1 MGATCPNKNSKQ
13 WKNMVEKL
21 GETQALF
28 HYAKNGFQILNEDQ
42 INEILNPVES
52 QFNENS
58 KLTNELYESLGLNQ
72 LITPNDRIVFGHPT
86 IGKSFLKNQGE
97 DKFISL
103 DDDYATEIN
112 DKVKKIADKYNIT
125 TYQVKDGGTQKW
137 NNEYNQM
144 MQKMFD
150 VAKQRA
156 ISENKTLFT
165 SNTNLLRNNI
175 DSFDKVI
182 NLTNEEFEKRI
193 RERGA
198 KYDVKEWKNQI
209 NEVITRFP
217 SNKVINTT
225 KYLSDLFITPEQ
237 IQQAQNKSKEFIDKV
252 KDNTPNDILFSM
264 SSGASE
270 TEAKKADIERRR
282 QEELDVFPESEV
294 KETVFHNTTENFD
307 EFKVGKDGAIHFGD
321 KEAAR
326 QRTKNSLGDKNTKEV
341 KINVKNLVEGVD
353 SLAFDKPEGTK
364 EEKEIIFKLIQ
375 KADNETKE
383 HIVALYVAGKITLEQ
398 ANELIDNNWSLEKIY
413 KELFNADGYY
423 YINQAENK
431 GSKSYV
437 VFNPNQVKIVNKI
450 NAKYDAELKALE
462 QPTQSESNPALSDVE
477 RTDKDFVNE
486 NESYRV
492 IVGDEAFNDIVNSG
506 VVRTN
511 ADNKGT
517 NKQEGIIDLGG
528 RPTAFPSFSKGS
540 ASMSYAKDNPNHYII
555 VTEDASI
562 QPSTSGR
569 HGKGNTMFPTDE
581 NGKHLKELD
590 GSKVK
595 VYKYIGNG
603 KYELVYANG
612 KVVKPLLSS
621 KKTNTN
627 STISVKKQLDT
638 LINRLNQ
645 VLNIPINT
653 INDLQNNTTIT
664 NENGNVTINLA
675 NIKLNDSLTEL
686 LTIPTIEY
694 LKQSDVK
701 LYNSIKNELN
711 KSKRGTQLLN
721 ELKESNPE
729 LTEDNITDLALSK
742 YLSELVETKLIS
754 KNNVF
759 KKLYNKILEIINKL
773 FNTNYN
779 YIPNLNEI
787 SNDLN
792 SYINNVETDFNT
804 NLNEFLKAF
813 FNTTIENNELVVLN
827 DSPIV
832 ENPIAKEGRKVLK
845 KAFGE
850 NAMKEISKYTPS
862 AVLNAN
868 EFISFINNEILL
880 DSDHAKEF
888 LKLPNALVRVN
899 PLFENYLGIEHEAT
913 SLSPF
918 DLVSKANYKL
928 HEVKDVDDLL
938 FFKEDY
944 KHGYTICTFN
954 DGTGESRLNKS
965 YIFWI
970 RKDYASDI
978 LPYHLL
984 TKEYLNTKSKD
995 AEEWRNYLRKKGNI
1009 NSVTG
1014 EYILPD
1020 SPATDDPYILSSISV
1035 QFDRNSGFQKMVGR
1049 YNHVID
1055 SFGGSADATLNNN
1068 LDNVIE
1074 GLTDAMKKYLDIQI
1088 EVKPVVG
1095 TVEVDNKFFVYNNF
1109 ISEYNTYISTSSIL
1123 DEGKLTKINKDQQ
1136 LITNSGLLFDFKH
1149 KRIGLFNI
1157 NHGPDFNKL
1166 IKDKNVIIAYLN
1178 DDEFIKFTLD
1188 DNNKFNK
1195 IKSIESNVTAIDF
1208 YYSKIFNS
1216 IETLDEV
1223 SFPNLKE
1230 SNNLFNE
1237 LRYVDK
1243 FNFNSLEHISN
1254 SFNSLRGNSDISL
1267 PNLKELILSFVR
1279 FEKTLTLDSIENINS
1294 NFKSS
1299 YINLKLNTNLKLD
1312 NLLKMANGLTNVT
1325 YSLYDFLEKHIN
1337 IQEII
1342 DKKYNFNFLSGSVL
1356 LNGVEIGTYKY
1367 GEEEYDYYTYVT
1379 FNDNFFNRTDSIEIM
1394 STLNSDM
1401 IAITNLPDNLP
1412 IPSQQAMILNKFMEF
1427 IDSNPDYTISD
1438 LDKFLQVE
1446 YDFKSELNNLYP
1458 EIYDDVIKFM
1468 ESDYYNELV
1477 DEGIITI
1484 INGNPVID
1492 ELISSYNMSKL
1503 YSSSLSNTTVD
1514 SSGNTVAVDNNIKVT
1529 LKNNQ
1534 LYTSYTLVDE
1544 SLFNRKGLLKASTDK
1559 TYIDSININQTNKL
1573 IDDFNSFYRNS
1584 TEKVNKRLNLIK
1596 LSIRELDNKLIKTRL
1611 KDGTYDPKI
1620 KTEYDIKVSALRK
1633 EEDYLLEFMSSHGIG
1648 LESLMNRMKN
1658 SSGVV
1663 YEEISEVDPF
1673 GNTNTK
1679 YLPDTRIL
1687 NEIDRLKAVVI
1698 AMNENNTYLSY
1709 LLDDNINGVKKDAE
1723 SIAMHL
1729 TMATDL
1735 IESNIKL
1742 YNDVQD
1748 VLNTIRTNPN
1758 KTAYIDDILTKLGN
1772 INEITNVAKS
1782 KIKEKTNLFL
1792 VDIFNQT
1799 LNLNDDDVTARVNVY
1814 MKNIYKDS
1822 DWFGNFYSMG
1832 DQYVPD
1838 YAHGQ
1843 VLRAITDSLLTK
1855 KIQLAEEDI
1864 NEVQNLLINIRGKY
1878 SNFDPNNLL
1887 KKDSLGNKTT
1897 IRLSKYNNKF
1907 IEAVYAGKKLLRL
1920 QNDYG
1925 SIKKLEFMENYMT
1938 KDDYNAFL
1946 AMISNFTALQD
1957 LLINPATGFKN
1968 LSLFDLSTSKSS
1980 EIPSKDKLKY
1990 LNKLNNL
1997 TAKYPELNK
2006 SGSELNQLLIEL
2018 QDAIN
2023 TNRTDKILDIV
2034 SKLLMPKLNGNKIDQ
2049 KSLMGIDDLLTMF
2062 VNPIPYT
2069 GNKIDYTSYHT
2080 EEFTNLLNSYPNSKS
2095 DIIDYYDKTNAMWD
2109 YINLV
2114 ADNSYKNIMS
2124 RSILTRDNTYFNKG
2138 VIKSIMYSNKSTLA
2152 KLKDFF
2158 DSMYNALFKKDQIIS
2173 EITDVVDNK
2182 NKINKG
2188 SLSRLSS
2195 LIRSKKSDINRV
2207 ISAYELDNVQF
2218 KYTSDRLVFSNNG
2231 NIIFYYDLKNNKL
2244 FDSLG
2249 KEGKL
2254 SIKVDNPMHNFVNY
2268 MYNLPSHVF
2277 TDLASNLNDNDT
2289 YYSIKKLTTM
2299 LAQLEVQ
2306 RSEII
2311 DYHLL
2316 LDQFYREATAYK
2328 LTSDAESI
2336 VKLVSENYK
2345 EKENSSDER
2354 LFKKLKQLYANNQ
2367 DYKQIQKEI
2376 NETVDATIKLDT
2388 KNDSKRN
2395 LSSEYFDR
2403 QLTRSIYGDAN
2414 QDSYYKLKKI
2424 DNSKER
2430 AVLLQKY
2437 KEIVNDINSKGIIDL
2452 QYYEF
2457 DPAKSF
2463 SKTLIDSF
2471 FNNVKSDLLIGI
2483 VKTSS
2488 TTTARIPTDK
2498 IVDSDVIIS
2507 KLNKLKSLS
2516 YELYNLDNQYEGLNK
2531 GALLRWFKNT
2541 FIVEAFLGLAPIA
2554 AMNNMVAGMTSGIQ
2568 RINNN
2573 IISTEGSVRARNAL
2587 MNPLNKKGNLIRKFA
2602 LKYDLITDGIDGD
2615 TKIARKYKSLS
2626 GSKLTAKAENF
2637 KDEYLTV
2644 MVFQQ
2649 KAEMMIQGVI
2659 VGGFLHDYRIDGI
2672 DDIPLLD
2679 LIDYDPVTDKITSK
2693 KGIDTN
2699 YISLVDNFLNDTS
2712 EGSPLNLFLSKL
2724 KFSRDEFEGNY
2735 DNTSGGMAIKDNA
2748 FGNLMMSMSSWIPNK
2763 VKLWMSGERIDYLNK
2778 EVKQGIIPSVINSGK
2793 GKAVLPLLILPFLS
2807 VAGTVGIGAIAMTP
2821 LMIGSVLSV
2830 SLFGGLVAGG
2840 VSLNNVKYKLNL
2852 ALAFLQSSLNTLSVL
2867 SPYSKAT
2874 FNINATKTLIDN
2886 IETND
2891 KEHSDDSIQIA
2902 KAQMM
2907 LFTNI
2912 QTSLGLVAAQLI
2924 FFLMVK
2930 GLLFDDD
2937 DDDDDEKT
2945 KTKKML
2951 AVVLLN
2957 SLNKVSTEEFSA
2969 LNVLQFSTRQAGS
2982 EIAIGQMEKLVDV
2995 AKQTVNLGL
3004 YLTDQIDDY
3013 DFRVKSGDNE
3023 GITHF
3028 ERAVMNAIPNGTAGY
3043 VNNILF
3049 KAIDKKSKR
3058 DFEVMDFLP
3067 LKINQS
3073 YKDIE
3078 KIEDSWYYSLLGDPK
3093 VSRKGQRKRDK
3104 FNRKYE

>member
-28 HYAKNGFQILNEDQ
+28 HYTKNGFQILNEDQ
-42 INEILNPVES
+42 INEILNPNGDLNKFKKVD
-52 QFNENS
+52 FN
-58 KLTNELYESLGLNQ
+58 K
-72 LITPNDRIVFGHPT
+72 
-86 IGKSFLKNQGE
+86 
-97 DKFISL
+97 
-103 DDDYATEIN
+103 
-112 DKVKKIADKYNIT
+112 
-125 TYQVKDGGTQKW
+125 
-137 NNEYNQM
+137 
-144 MQKMFD
+144 
-150 VAKQRA
+150 
-156 ISENKTLFT
+156 
-165 SNTNLLRNNI
+165 
-175 DSFDKVI
+175 
-182 NLTNEEFEKRI
+182 
-193 RERGA
+193 
-198 KYDVKEWKNQI
+198 QI
-209 NEVITRFP
+209 NT
-217 SNKVINTT
+217 
-225 KYLSDLFITPEQ
+225 
-237 IQQAQNKSKEFIDKV
+237 
-252 KDNTPNDILFSM
+252 
-264 SSGASE
+264 
-270 TEAKKADIERRR
+270 
-282 QEELDVFPESEV
+282 
-294 KETVFHNTTENFD
+294 
-307 EFKVGKDGAIHFGD
+307 
-321 KEAAR
+321 
-326 QRTKNSLGDKNTKEV
+326 
-341 KINVKNLVEGVD
+341 LV
-353 SLAFDKPEGTK
+353 
-364 EEKEIIFKLIQ
+364 
-375 KADNETKE
+375 
-383 HIVALYVAGKITLEQ
+383 
-398 ANELIDNNWSLEKIY
+398 
-413 KELFNADGYY
+413 
-423 YINQAENK
+423 
-431 GSKSYV
+431 
-437 VFNPNQVKIVNKI
+437 
-450 NAKYDAELKALE
+450 
-462 QPTQSESNPALSDVE
+462 
-477 RTDKDFVNE
+477 
-486 NESYRV
+486 
-492 IVGDEAFNDIVNSG
+492 
-506 VVRTN
+506 
-511 ADNKGT
+511 
-517 NKQEGIIDLGG
+517 
-528 RPTAFPSFSKGS
+528 
-540 ASMSYAKDNPNHYII
+540 
-555 VTEDASI
+555 
-562 QPSTSGR
+562 
-569 HGKGNTMFPTDE
+569 
-581 NGKHLKELD
+581 
-590 GSKVK
+590 
-595 VYKYIGNG
+595 
-603 KYELVYANG
+603 
-612 KVVKPLLSS
+612 
-621 KKTNTN
+621 
-627 STISVKKQLDT
+627 
-638 LINRLNQ
+638 NRLNE
-645 VLNIPINT
+645 VLNVPIT
-653 INDLQNNTTIT
+653 IIDDLQNDTSIT
-664 NENGNVTINLA
+664 NENGNITVNLA
-675 NIKLNDSLTEL
+675 NTKLNDSLTEL
-686 LTIPTIEY
+686 LSIPTIEY
-694 LKQSDVK
+694 IKKSDVK
-701 LYNSIKNELN
+701 LYKSIKNELN
-711 KSKRGTQLLN
+711 KSKRGIEILN
-721 ELKESNPE
+721 ELKQSNP
-729 LTEDNITDLALSK
+729 DLSDDSIIDKALAK
-742 YLSELVETKLIS
+742 YLSELVESKSIS
-754 KNNVF
+754 KNNIF
-759 KKLYNKILEIINKL
+759 KKLYDKILEIINKL

-779 YIPNLNEI
+779 YIPNLNE
-787 SNDLN
+787 LN
-792 SYINNVETDFNT
+792 NNLNEYINNVETEFNN
-804 NLNEFLKAF
+804 NLTEFLKEF
-813 FNTTIENNELVVLN
+813 FNTTIQNNELVVLN
-827 DSPIV
+827 DAPII
-832 ENPIAKEGRKVLK
+832 ENPIAKEGRKLLK

-850 NAMKEISKYTPS
+850 TAMKDISKYIPS
-862 AVLNAN
+862 AVLNAK

-880 DSDHAKEF
+880 DSEHTKDFVKKPE
-888 LKLPNALVRVN
+888 ALVRVN
-899 PLFENYLGIEHEAT
+899 PLFELYLGVEHKLSE
-913 SLSPF
+913 LSPF
-918 DLVSKANYKL
+918 DLISKSDYKL
-928 HEVKDVDDLL
+928 HEVKDVNDLL

-954 DGTGESRLNKS
+954 DGTGESRLNNS

-970 RKDYASDI
+970 RKNYASDI
-978 LPYHLL
+978 LPYNLL
-984 TKEYLNTKSKD
+984 TKEYLKTNSKD
-995 AEEWRNYLRKKGNI
+995 AEEWRKYLQNKGMF
-1009 NSVTG
+1009 NSVTD

-1020 SPATDDPYILSSISV
+1020 KPSTDDPYILSSISV

-1049 YNHVID
+1049 YNHAID
-1055 SFGGSADATLNNN
+1055 SFGGSADATLGNN
-1068 LDNVIE
+1068 LDNIVE
-1074 GLTDAMKKYLDIQI
+1074 GLTNAMINYLGLTIEKKFIT
-1088 EVKPVVG
+1088 G
-1095 TVEVDNKFFVYNNF
+1095 TVELDNKFFVYNN
-1109 ISEYNTYISTSSIL
+1109 IVSDYEAYISASSIL
-1123 DEGKLTKINKDQQ
+1123 TDNKLIKINKDYQ
-1136 LITNSGLLFDFKH
+1136 LVTNSGLVFDFKH
-1149 KRIGLFNI
+1149 NRIGLI
-1157 NHGPDFNKL
+1157 YIDHGPDFYKL
-1166 IKDKNVIIAYLN
+1166 TKDKNIITAYLN
-1178 DDEFIKFTLD
+1178 KDEFIRFTLD
-1188 DNNKFNK
+1188 ENSNHNT
-1195 IKSIESNVTAIDF
+1195 IKSIESNLTHIDKFYSRIFEAIT
-1208 YYSKIFNS
+1208 
-1216 IETLDEV
+1216 TLKEL
-1223 SFPNLKE
+1223 SFPNLIE
-1230 SNNLFNE
+1230 SNDF
-1237 LRYVDK
+1237 
-1243 FNFNSLEHISN
+1243 
-1254 SFNSLRGNSDISL
+1254 FNSLRYVNKVNLESVENMVGSLHRLQGSTTLNL
-1267 PNLKELILSFVR
+1267 PNLKKLISSLNKFDYPIN
-1279 FEKTLTLDSIENINS
+1279 LPNIEEINS
-1294 NFKSS
+1294 DIISINENSILNK
-1299 YINLKLNTNLKLD
+1299 NLKLKNILSMFGTKFNFVVD
-1312 NLLKMANGLTNVT
+1312 NVYDLLNN
-1325 YSLYDFLEKHIN
+1325 YID
-1337 IQEII
+1337 I
-1342 DKKYNFNFLSGSVL
+1342 DKNLFDKYKIRFENNIILE
-1356 LNGVEIGTYKY
+1356 NNVEIGTYDNSY
-1367 GEEEYDYYTYVT
+1367 EDYYTRVT
-1379 FNDNFFNRTDSIEIM
+1379 FNDDFLNQASKDHISKIASIIGY
-1394 STLNSDM
+1394 DF
-1401 IAITNLPDNLP
+1401 ITYMNLPSNIHVNTKTLVFGDFIN
-1412 IPSQQAMILNKFMEF
+1412 F
-1427 IDSNPDYTISD
+1427 IDNNPDYTISD
-1438 LDKFLQVE
+1438 LDKFLEVE
-1446 YDFKSELNNLYP
+1446 YDFKSELNSLYP
-1458 EIYDDVIKFM
+1458 EIYEDVIKFM
-1468 ESDYYNELV
+1468 TSDYYKELIE
-1477 DEGIITI
+1477 EGIISM

-1492 ELISSYNMSKL
+1492 ELIASFNMSKL

-1514 SSGNTVAVDNNIKVT
+1514 SSGNKVAVNNNIQVT
-1529 LKNNQ
+1529 LNNNQ

-1544 SLFNRKGLLKASTDK
+1544 NLFNRKGLLKASTEK
-1559 TYIDSININQTNKL
+1559 TYIDSINMNQTNKL

-1596 LSIRELDNKLIKTRL
+1596 LSIRELDNNLIKTRR
-1611 KDGTYDPKI
+1611 KDGSYDPKI
-1620 KTEYDIKVSALRK
+1620 KNDYDIKVNALRK

-1673 GNTNTK
+1673 GNTKTK
-1679 YLPDTRIL
+1679 YLPDARVL
-1687 NEIDRLKAVVI
+1687 NEIDRLKAVI
-1698 AMNENNTYLSY
+1698 ISMNENNTYLSY

-1723 SIAMHL
+1723 SIAIHL

-1748 VLNTIRTNPN
+1748 VLNTIRTNPH
-1758 KTAYIDDILTKLGN
+1758 KVAYIDDILTKLGN

-1782 KIKEKTNLFL
+1782 KVKEKTNLFL

-1799 LNLNDDDVTARVNVY
+1799 LNLNDDDATARVNVY

-1832 DQYVPD
+1832 DQYMAD

-1897 IRLSKYNNKF
+1897 IRLSKYNDKF
-1907 IEAVYAGKKLLRL
+1907 IEAMYAGKKLLRL

-1938 KDDYNAFL
+1938 KDDHNAFL
-1946 AMISNFTALQD
+1946 TMISNFTALQD

-1968 LSLFDLSTSKSS
+1968 LSLFDLSTLKSS

-2023 TNRTDKILDIV
+2023 NNRTDKLLDIV
-2034 SKLLMPKLNGNKIDQ
+2034 SKLLMPKLNFNKIDQ

-2069 GNKIDYTSYHT
+2069 GTIIDYTSYHT
-2080 EEFTNLLNSYPNSKS
+2080 EEFTNLLNSYPNVKS
-2095 DIIDYYDKTNAMWD
+2095 DIIDYYDKTNSMWD

-2158 DSMYNALFKKDQIIS
+2158 DSMYNALFKQDQIIS

-2195 LIRSKKSDINRV
+2195 LIKSKKSDINRV

-2218 KYTSDRLVFSNNG
+2218 KYNSDRLVFSNNG

-2249 KEGKL
+2249 TEGKL
-2254 SIKVDNPMHNFVNY
+2254 SIKVDNPMYNFVNY
-2268 MYNLPSHVF
+2268 MYTLPSHVF

-2376 NETVDATIKLDT
+2376 NETVDATIKLDI
-2388 KNDSKRN
+2388 KNDSNRN
-2395 LSSEYFDR
+2395 LSNEYFDR

-2430 AVLLQKY
+2430 DVLLQKY

-2471 FNNVKSDLLIGI
+2471 FNSVKSDLLIGI

-2488 TTTARIPTDK
+2488 TTTAHIPTDK
-2498 IVDSDVIIS
+2498 IADSDVIIS

-2516 YELYNLDNQYEGLNK
+2516 YELYNLDNKYEGLNK
-2531 GALLRWFKNT
+2531 GAFLRWFKNT
-2541 FIVEAFLGLAPIA
+2541 FIVKAFLGLAPIS

-2587 MNPLNKKGNLIRKFA
+2587 MNPLNKKGNVIRKFA

-2679 LIDYDPVTDKITSK
+2679 LIDYDPITDKITSK

-2699 YISLVDNFLNDTS
+2699 YISLVDNFLNNTS

-2748 FGNLMMSMSSWIPNK
+2748 IGNLMMSMSSWIPNK
-2763 VKLWMSGERIDYLNK
+2763 VKLWMGRERIDYLNK
-2778 EVKQGIIPSVINSGK
+2778 EVKRGIIPSLISSGK
-2793 GKAVLPLLILPFLS
+2793 GKAVLPLLTLPFLS

-2840 VSLNNVKYKLNL
+2840 ASLHNVKYKLNL

-2937 DDDDDEKT
+2937 DDDDDEET

-2969 LNVLQFSTRQAGS
+2969 LNVLQFSTKQAGS
-2982 EIAIGQMEKLVDV
+2982 EIAITQMEKLVDV
-2995 AKQTVNLGL
+2995 AKQTVNLAL
-3004 YLTDQIDDY
+3004 YLTNQIDDY

-3023 GITHF
+3023 GVTKF
-3028 ERAVMNAIPNGTAGY
+3028 ERAVMNAIPNGIVGY

-3078 KIEDSWYYSLLGDPK
+3078 KIEESWYYTLLGDPK
-3093 VSRKGQRKRDK
+3093 ISRKEQRKRNK
-3104 FNRKYE
+3104 FNAKYE